1 MLLKVN
7 YFAAD
12 EGKGLNCRV
21 FIEAEMEPVMP
32 ACEIPH
38 NLFLNNF
45 LHNFLILFNKS
56 LLVFNIN
63 LMLFS
68 KMKKLKKCLLKLF

>member
-1 MLLKVN
+1 MVLYLICKVLLKVN

-21 FIEAEMEPVMP
+21 FIEEEMEPVMP
-32 ACEIPH
+32 LCKIPH

-45 LHNFLILFNKS
+45 LHNSLILFNKG
-56 LLVFNIN
+56 LLVYDAN
-63 LMLFS
+63 
-68 KMKKLKKCLLKLF
+68 LKLLSKIKR